1 MVAEPIEQCEI
12 SFDKLKRDFHVMVI
26 FGGAGDLSRR
36 KLLPALYHVFKEN
49 ELKSGIC
56 IIAFGLT
63 ERCDETYR
71 EFVKKSLEAFSKD
84 SLDQKTWKKF
94 AKCLFYV
101 TGDIKEDDKYEILHQ
116 KIIDFLKKSPNKD
129 SNGIIYYLA
138 VPPEFSPEIVSKLKK
153 HKLDRITTEGK
164 IHTKI
169 VVEKPFGRDRPS
181 AEKLNR
187 TITGV
192 FKENQIYRIDH
203 YLGKETVQNI
213 IFFRFS
219 NSIFE
224 PLWNY
229 RYIDNVQI
237 TVAEELGIE
246 NRGRFYEK
254 AGVIRDIIQNH
265 MMQLIALI
273 AMEPPVGIDADYIR
287 DEKIKIYNSIQKMD
301 AAYIDKNVIT
311 GQYDSGNI
319 AGKKAIAYRK
329 EKDVAEDSDIP
340 TYIAMKIQ
348 IDNWRWSGVPF
359 YIRSGKRMP
368 KKVTEICIHFK
379 QPPLRMFK
387 NVCDFF
393 EQNLLIITIEPKEK
407 IAIRFGVKVPHT
419 YKHTYPVN
427 MDFIYDNVFKDMIHS
442 PYERLLLDCLD
453 GDLTLFARQD
463 GVEAMWDV
471 VDPVIARIEKN
482 PPKDFPNYEAGTW
495 GPEGADLLL
504 EKDNRSWYTE

>member
-1 MVAEPIEQCEI
+1 
-12 SFDKLKRDFHVMVI
+12 MVI
-26 FGGAGDLSRR
+26 FGGAGDLSKR
-36 KLLPALYHVFKEN
+36 KLLPALYHIFKEN
-49 ELKSGIC
+49 ELESGIC

-63 ERCDETYR
+63 DRCDKTYR
-71 EFVKKSLEAFSKD
+71 EFVKESIMAFSSD
-84 SLDQKTWKKF
+84 DLDTKTWKEF
-94 AKCLFYV
+94 SKCLFYI
-101 TGDIKEDDKYEILHQ
+101 TGDFKEDDKYEILRQ
-116 KIIDFLKKSPNKD
+116 KIIEFLKKSPNKA

-138 VPPEFSPEIVSKLKK
+138 VPPQFSPGIIKKLKK
-153 HKLDRITTEGK
+153 HRLDKITSVGK
-164 IHTKI
+164 MYTK
-169 VVEKPFGRDRPS
+169 VVIEKPFGRDRVS

-224 PLWNY
+224 PIWNY

-246 NRGRFYEK
+246 YRGKFYEK

-287 DEKIKIYNSIQKMD
+287 DEKIKIYKSIQKMD
-301 AAYIDKNVIT
+301 ARYLDKNVVI
-311 GQYDSGNI
+311 GQYDSGKI
-319 AGKKAIAYRK
+319 AGKKVLSYRE
-329 EKDVAEDSDIP
+329 EKDVAVDSSIP
-340 TYIAMKIQ
+340 TFVAMKLH
-348 IDNWRWSGVPF
+348 IDSWRWSGVPF
-359 YIRSGKRMP
+359 YIRSGKRMT
-368 KKVTEICIHFK
+368 KKITEICIQFK

-387 NVCDFF
+387 DVCDFF
-393 EQNLLIITIEPKEK
+393 EQNLLILTIEPKEK

-419 YKHTYPVN
+419 YKHTYPVS
-427 MDFIYDNVFKDMIHS
+427 MDFIYDDVFKDRIHS

-471 VDPVIARIEKN
+471 IDPVIARIEKN
-482 PPKDFPNYEAGTW
+482 PQKNFPNYKAGTW
-495 GPEGADLLL
+495 GPEEADVLLK
-504 EKDNRSWYTE
+504 KDNRSWFTE